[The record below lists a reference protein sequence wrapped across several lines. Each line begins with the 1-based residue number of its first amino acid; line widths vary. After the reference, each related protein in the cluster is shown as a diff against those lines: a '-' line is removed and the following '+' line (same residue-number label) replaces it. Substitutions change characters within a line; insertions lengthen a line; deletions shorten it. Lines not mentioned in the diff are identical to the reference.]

1 MLAQNPDAQF
11 TITRDLSDIRPAPI
25 VHEVSD
31 TVTYYGYSLS
41 GTLLTTAAWRIIRE
55 TTTVDVSGTTTIWEA
70 ANGSY
75 DYDQVWA
82 NRLSLSYSR

>member
-1 MLAQNPDAQF
+1 
-11 TITRDLSDIRPAPI
+11 
-25 VHEVSD
+25 VSD

-41 GTLLTTAAWRIIRE
+41 GTLLTTAEWRIIRE
-55 TTTVDVSGTTTIWEA
+55 TTTVDVSGTTTIWEV

-82 NRLSLSYSR
+82 DRLSLNYSR